1 VRDAIASL
9 SDYKLAPVID
19 APTTPD
25 RILAAV
31 DEIRERASLHQ

>member
-1 VRDAIASL
+1 VRDAISSL
-9 SDYKLAPVID
+9 SDYKLAPAID

-31 DEIRERASLHQ
+31 DDIAKRTATS

>member
-1 VRDAIASL
+1 VRDAISSL
-9 SDYKLAPVID
+9 ADYRLAPAID

-31 DEIRERASLHQ
+31 DEMMARRA